1 MSPARRPD
9 MKSKKK
15 LLLSI
20 LLMLAVAMSLA
31 VTTYAKAKP
40 QLSGKTLT
48 INVGESAK
56 LTLINAKRAKWTSSN
71 KKVAGVKRGL
81 VVGKKPG
88 KAVITAQVGK
98 KKLKCKVTVVSVPV
112 VQTYVC
118 NTNTMK
124 FHYITCRSVAEI
136 YPENRFDTTEPRE
149 AIIAKGFV
157 PCKICNP

>member
-1 MSPARRPD
+1 
-9 MKSKKK
+9 MKSKRK

-31 VTTYAKAKP
+31 ATTYAKAKP
-40 QLSGKTLT
+40 QLSDKTLT
-48 INVGESAK
+48 IEVGQSVK
-56 LTLINAKRAKWTSSN
+56 LTVTNGKKARWTSSN
-71 KKVAGVKRGL
+71 KKVAPVKRGL
-81 VVGKKPG
+81 VVGKAPG

-98 KKLKCKVTVVSVPV
+98 KKLKCRVTVVAVPV